1 MFYGG
6 KKLLLVLRSGS
17 LYDVKI
23 YNFNFL
29 YFIDIMSIFCLYN
42 SLGGSG
48 LSIFWVVTCTCFGG
62 ACLIIDITGYNV

>member
-1 MFYGG
+1 MT

-23 YNFNFL
+23 CNSDFH

-48 LSIFWVVTCTCFGG
+48 LSIFWVVTCSCFGG